1 MASLNKAMII
11 GNVGKDPE
19 IKYTQDGTAKASFSL
34 ATSESW
40 KDKNTGEKKEIT
52 DWHNIVLWGKVAEIC
67 AQYVKK
73 GSKVYIEGKSK
84 TRKWQDKET
93 GQDKYITEIIGDRM
107 LLLSGKATTEEAP
120 LQAEELA
127 GDWTF

>member
-120 LQAEELA
+120 SQPEELP
-127 GDWTF
+127 GEWPF